1 MPVPD
6 TGDRWSGK
14 VNEVTLGATKEH
26 GGTRGTTITVGG
38 AQVMPFAGERE
49 KRGRRPVIAAD
60 VLDAVPGE
68 YPSTLVEAYKD
79 VLEDPGAWAVKA
91 VNECK
96 ADLICIKLDG
106 THPDKGDRSPGEAV
120 KVVQAVKEAVDVPL
134 IIWGSESDA
143 KDNAVMPK
151 VSEVVKGE
159 NALLGVI
166 TKDNYK
172 TLTAVALA
180 DGHNVIALA
189 PIDINI
195 AKQVNILASDMS
207 FPLGRIVMFQT
218 TGALGYG
225 LEYVYSIHERERL
238 AALGGDKMMAMPT
251 IADVGSE
258 AWRAKEAKTP
268 DAEAPDWGPQDERG
282 PMWEAITAVSLLQ
295 TGADIIRMRHP
306 GAMAV
311 VRDYIDRLYA

>member
-6 TGDRWSGK
+6 TGESWRGK
-14 VNEVTLGATKEH
+14 VNEVTLGATKEQ
-26 GGTRGTTITVGG
+26 GGTRGKTITVGG
-38 AQVMPFAGERE
+38 AQVMPLTGERE

-60 VLDAVPGE
+60 VLDAVPVE

-79 VLEDPGAWAVKA
+79 VLEDPAAWAVKT

-96 ADLICIKLDG
+96 ADLVCIKLDG
-106 THPDKGDRSPGEAV
+106 THPDKGDRSPEDAV
-120 KVVQAVKEAVDVPL
+120 KVVQAVKEAVDVPV
-134 IIWGSESDA
+134 IIWGSEADA

-207 FPLGRIVMFQT
+207 FPLERIVMFQT

-282 PMWEAITAVSLLQ
+282 PMWEAITAVALLQ

-306 GAMAV
+306 RAMAV
-311 VRDYIDRLYA
+311 VQEYIERLYA

>member
-6 TGDRWSGK
+6 TGDSWSGK
-14 VNEVTLGATKEH
+14 VTEVTIGATKEQ
-26 GGTRGTTITVGG
+26 GGTRGKTITVGG
-38 AQVMPFAGERE
+38 AQAMPFTGDRE
-49 KRGRRPVIAAD
+49 KRGHRPVIAAD
-60 VLDAVPGE
+60 VLDAIPADF
-68 YPSTLVEAYKD
+68 PSPLVEAYKD
-79 VLEDPGAWAVKA
+79 VADDPGAWARKA
-91 VNECK
+91 VEECK
-96 ADLICIKLDG
+96 ADLVCIKLDG
-106 THPDKGDRSPGEAV
+106 THPDKGDRSPEDAV

-134 IIWGSESDA
+134 IIWGSGADE
-143 KDNAVMPK
+143 KDNTVMPK

-159 NALLGVI
+159 NAVLGVI

-180 DGHNVIALA
+180 DGHNIIALA

-207 FPLGRIVMFQT
+207 FPLERIVMFQT

-225 LEYVYSIHERERL
+225 LEYVYSIQERERV
-238 AALGGDKMMAMPT
+238 AALSGDKMMAMPT
-251 IADVGSE
+251 ICDVGGE

-268 DAEAPDWGPQDERG
+268 DADAPNWGPQDERG
-282 PMWEAITAVSLLQ
+282 PMWEAITAVALLQ

-306 GAMAV
+306 KAIAV
-311 VRDYIDRLYA
+311 VQDYIERLYA